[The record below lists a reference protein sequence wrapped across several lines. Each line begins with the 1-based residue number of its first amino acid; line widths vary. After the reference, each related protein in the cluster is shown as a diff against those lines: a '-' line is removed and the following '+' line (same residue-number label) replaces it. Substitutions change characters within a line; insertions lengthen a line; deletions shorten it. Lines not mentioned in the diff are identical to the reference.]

1 MMCISRNNSVTTNW
15 KRGKKE
21 EKKKK
26 PDGRAGIKMFSY
38 SLPVPS
44 SHTIIPLASFF
55 LILRMVT

>member
-21 EKKKK
+21 EKKI